1 MFRITE
7 SSSLVQFRNLLRQQH
22 EHHCTK
28 NRHSGIYKKY
38 DKVFIAAHLLMIVSF
53 IIFNTD
59 ILNMKNLL
67 IRYFGMYLNVSI
79 CLYTF
84 VSIFTQIY
92 VYMNSTYIFYS
103 CMHYSKLLEKK
114 YFKSYISND
123 KL

>member
-1 MFRITE
+1 
-7 SSSLVQFRNLLRQQH
+7 
-22 EHHCTK
+22 
-28 NRHSGIYKKY
+28 
-38 DKVFIAAHLLMIVSF
+38 MIVSF